1 MPKGKAWERG
11 GGKDRM
17 TTTRGLLLVKS
28 GGDEAVPEWQAGFR
42 EAAPDLEVRGW
53 NNSSVDPD
61 AVTYVLVWEPEP
73 GRIARYR
80 NLRAIFSSAAGVDHI
95 VHDPTVPP
103 HLPIVRMVSEETSQT
118 VGEYVCL
125 AALSILRDQPRMIAA
140 QAARRWDNF
149 EPPHT
154 AWDKRV
160 GIMGFGTIGQ
170 VVARML
176 GGLGFQLAGW
186 ARSHKTAHGVSMFAS
201 EDELP
206 PFLSGCDILVN
217 LLPDT
222 PDTRGV
228 LDARRL
234 AWLPR
239 GAGVINAGRGTALVL
254 PDLIAA
260 LDSGQIGAAVLDVF
274 EEEPLPAAHPA
285 WAHPRITVT
294 AHLAGYAS
302 RRARAASVA
311 ATLAAL
317 ERGETVPHLYD
328 PVRGY

>member
-1 MPKGKAWERG
+1 
-11 GGKDRM
+11 M
-17 TTTRGLLLVKS
+17 TMTRGLLLVKS

-42 EAAPDLEVRGW
+42 AAAPELEVRGW
-53 NNSSVDPD
+53 NDPSVDPD

-73 GRIARYR
+73 GRIAGYR
-80 NLRAIFSSAAGVDHI
+80 NLRVIFSSAAGVDHI
-95 VHDPTVPP
+95 VRDPTVPT

-118 VGEYVCL
+118 LGEYCCL
-125 AALSILRDQPRMIAA
+125 AALSILRDYPRMIAA
-140 QAARRWDNF
+140 QAERRWDTY

-154 AWDKRV
+154 ARDKRV

-170 VVARML
+170 VAARML

-186 ARSHKTAHGVSMFAS
+186 ARTRKSADGVTMFAGD
-201 EDELP
+201 DELAA
-206 PFLSGCDILVN
+206 FLSTCDIVVN

-222 PDTRGV
+222 PETRGI

-234 AWLPR
+234 AMLPR
-239 GAGVINAGRGTALVL
+239 GAGVVNGGRGTAIVL

-274 EEEPLPAAHPA
+274 EEEPLPADNPA
-285 WAHPRITVT
+285 WNHPRITVT
-294 AHLAGYAS
+294 GHLAGYAS

-317 ERGETVPHLYD
+317 ERGEIIPHMYD
-328 PVRGY
+328 RARGY

>member
-1 MPKGKAWERG
+1 
-11 GGKDRM
+11 M
-17 TTTRGLLLVKS
+17 TMTHGLLLVKS

-42 EAAPDLEVRGW
+42 EVAPNLEVRGW
-53 NNSSVDPD
+53 NDPSVDPD
-61 AVTYVLVWEPEP
+61 AVSYVLVWEPEP
-73 GRIARYR
+73 GRLAGYR
-80 NLRAIFSSAAGVDHI
+80 NLRAIFSSAAGVDHLMR
-95 VHDPTVPP
+95 DPTLPA

-118 VGEYVCL
+118 LGEYCCL
-125 AALSILRDQPRMIAA
+125 AALSILRDCPRMIAA
-140 QAARRWDNF
+140 QTARRWDAF

-154 AWDKRV
+154 ARDKRV
-160 GIMGFGTIGQ
+160 GIMGLGTIGK
-170 VVARML
+170 VAARML

-186 ARSHKTAHGVSMFAS
+186 ARSHKNVHGITMLAG
-201 EDELP
+201 DDQLP
-206 PFLSGCDILVN
+206 AFLACCDIVVN

-222 PDTRGV
+222 PETRGI

-234 AWLPR
+234 AMLPR
-239 GAGVINAGRGTALVL
+239 GAGVVNGGRGTAIVL
-254 PDLIAA
+254 ADLIAA

-274 EEEPLPAAHPA
+274 EEEPLPAEHPA

-294 AHLAGYAS
+294 SHLAGYAS
-302 RRARAASVA
+302 CRARAASVA